1 MTKDYLLHMRT
12 YRELVTN
19 AVEVSGGKDI
29 TSTVEDALGEYIMN
43 HKDSMEVLLEKK
55 TELEKALE
63 EIKYEIKLEDD
74 RLKSKDSGK
83 IVVTKTEEEE
93 KSDTVKAKIVKQL
106 QIEKLDKLLVS
117 KWVGVY
123 SKYLGKDEDFVKDLM
138 ISTAKESFPR
148 EYSDYC

>member
-63 EIKYEIKLEDD
+63 EIKYEIKLEGD
-74 RLKSKDSGK
+74 RLKSKESGK
-83 IVVTKTEEEE
+83 IVVTKTEAEE
-93 KSDTVKAKIVKQL
+93 KSDTVRAKIVKQL
-106 QIEKLDKLLVS
+106 QIEKLDKLLAS

-123 SKYLGKDEDFVKDLM
+123 SKYLGKDEEYVKDLM